1 MNSLPLFLQ
10 AWLLLCSYC
19 FTSIDRRLTNKMR
32 KRGLPRTP
40 PFLGLAVLWK
50 GSYMA
55 RNPNSQRKE
64 RRFEDLLIVIE
75 RRNGKA
81 LLYGQVI
88 LFLSLLVTLLW
99 LLIA

>member
-1 MNSLPLFLQ
+1 
-10 AWLLLCSYC
+10 
-19 FTSIDRRLTNKMR
+19 
-32 KRGLPRTP
+32 
-40 PFLGLAVLWK
+40 
-50 GSYMA
+50 MA

-64 RRFEDLLIVIE
+64 RRVEDMLIVVE